1 MRGHPLLPELQL
13 VAAKVGKNAPG
24 GPPAPRLPADFLFM
38 KIGGNTNTSTN
49 VHIKW
54 SCGPGAPG
62 AIAAYRDCRSSVA
75 SRRRSSA
82 ARSPGD
88 RRRRSRRIWFSS
100 SVSVTSGVSD
110 RPVR

>member
-24 GPPAPRLPADFLFM
+24 EFPGPRLPADFLFM

-49 VHIKW
+49 VHIKR
-54 SCGPGAPG
+54 SCGPG

>member
-1 MRGHPLLPELQL
+1 MRGHFLLSSATKES
-13 VAAKVGKNAPG
+13 KNAAG
-24 GPPAPRLPADFLFM
+24 VPPDPRLLADFLFM
-38 KIGGNTNTSTN
+38 KIGGKTNTSTN
-49 VHIKW
+49 VHIKR

-75 SRRRSSA
+75 SRSRSSA